1 MQLTVE
7 IERKRK
13 RKKRKENGELMVNAQ
28 RIKKKCRNAMIV
40 RYRGFFFQNE
50 RRKENNRVHVYE
62 QKKRIRKT
70 HTEIKRDEKFF
81 VFLFLLHRFEFVNT
95 FFRIALSNHFQ
106 CFVFIST

>member
-40 RYRGFFFQNE
+40 RYRGFFFKMREEKKITEYMFMN
-50 RRKENNRVHVYE
+50 RRRES
-62 QKKRIRKT
+62 
-70 HTEIKRDEKFF
+70 EKPT
-81 VFLFLLHRFEFVNT
+81 LR
-95 FFRIALSNHFQ
+95 
-106 CFVFIST
+106 